1 VAWANDDMVLY
12 HGCSDRSLRPANPN
26 GISPDGGPHNISPSV
41 GAARPDFGP
50 GFYTTTWLH
59 QARNW
64 ANMRVRRQRAGK
76 AVVLSMRLARNHFA
90 NLQSLVFPSDRDKFY
105 DFVGYCRTGGIPHAP
120 RIHRERPYD
129 VVAGPVTAAPQTLA
143 IGQAD
148 QVSFHTAVG
157 ILAISHVTVFEI
169 GNPLLNVMP

>member
-1 VAWANDDMVLY
+1 MTWANDDMVLY

-26 GISPDGGPHNISPSV
+26 GISPGGGAHNISPSV
-41 GAARPDFGP
+41 GASRPDFGP

-64 ANMRVRRQRAGK
+64 ANMRVRRQRTGK
-76 AVVLSMRLARNHFA
+76 AVVLSMRLDRNHFA

-105 DFVGYCRTGGIPHAP
+105 DFVAYCRAGSFPHAP
-120 RIHRERPYD
+120 RSRRNGPYD
-129 VVAGPVTAAPQTLA
+129 VIAGPVTSSPQTLV
-143 IGQAD
+143 IFQAD

-157 ILAISHVTVFEI
+157 ILAISHVAVLEI
-169 GNPLLNVMP
+169 GNPLFNVMP

>member
-1 VAWANDDMVLY
+1 
-12 HGCSDRSLRPANPN
+12 
-26 GISPDGGPHNISPSV
+26 
-41 GAARPDFGP
+41 
-50 GFYTTTWLH
+50 
-59 QARNW
+59 
-64 ANMRVRRQRAGK
+64 MRVRRQRAGK

-90 NLQSLVFPSDRDKFY
+90 NLQTLVFPSDRDHFY

-120 RIHRERPYD
+120 RVHRGAPYD

-148 QVSFHTAVG
+148 QVSFHTAIG
-157 ILAISHVTVFEI
+157 ILLISQVTIFEV